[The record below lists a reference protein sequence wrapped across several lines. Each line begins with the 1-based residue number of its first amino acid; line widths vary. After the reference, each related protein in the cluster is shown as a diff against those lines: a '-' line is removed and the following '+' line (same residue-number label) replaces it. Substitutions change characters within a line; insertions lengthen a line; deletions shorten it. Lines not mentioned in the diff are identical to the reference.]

1 VYDVADN
8 PQQARA
14 LGARYITD
22 EELKATQRLL
32 ARDKLQAVRD
42 KLIAAINTVDLTDI
56 ECQEL
61 GYRARREIETNRNLA
76 APKLAPLTS
85 AFPQLC
91 PNDTLPKP
99 PPQRRSKPPGLS
111 RAARRDP
118 AG

>member
-1 VYDVADN
+1 MYDVADN

-14 LGARYITD
+14 LGARYVTD

-76 APKLAPLTS
+76 APQLAPLTS

>member
-76 APKLAPLTS
+76 APQLAPLTS

-99 PPQRRSKPPGLS
+99 PPQRRSNP
-111 RAARRDP
+111 RH
-118 AG
+118 

>member
-1 VYDVADN
+1 MYDVADN

-76 APKLAPLTS
+76 APQLAPLTS